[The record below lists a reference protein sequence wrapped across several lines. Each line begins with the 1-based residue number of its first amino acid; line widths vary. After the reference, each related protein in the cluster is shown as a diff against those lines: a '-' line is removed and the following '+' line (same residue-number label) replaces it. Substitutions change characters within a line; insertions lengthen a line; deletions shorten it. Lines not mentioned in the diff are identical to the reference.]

1 MLRWIA
7 LAAFVV
13 LLVGATVF
21 MTSDTTIA
29 DPTPPPVVAPVATGP
44 STKLELNEPDTFE
57 FGTLPQLSG
66 GKHTWE
72 IKNVGEVDLEITM
85 VKTTCSC
92 TVAKLKSADG
102 ESKPKLVIKPGE
114 STKIDVEWQTKTFRD
129 DYRQG
134 VELTTNDPAHA
145 SVSVTVHGKVYPPMT
160 VVPGETIAFNSISN
174 EETQKARIAIFS
186 MDRPETKLTKFKTS
200 RPEWLVARSEPL
212 TSKDCEQLK
221 TPSGNSGPKAG
232 HSVIVEIKPGMPLG
246 RFQEELVIETDHPL
260 KSDLKITITGNMI
273 GPISVI
279 PDRVRMSSVS
289 SNKGASLDLT
299 LLVRGGAPTKF
310 EVLSHPEKLDVKVT
324 PDETPTQHGRYKMTV
339 TVAPGTSAGPVKGE
353 IVLKTDNPKATE
365 LTIPVTVLIS
375 NLGVN

>member
-44 STKLELNEPDTFE
+44 SAKLELAEPATFE

-85 VKTTCSC
+85 GNTTCSC
-92 TVAKLKSADG
+92 TVAKLKSAEG
-102 ESKPKLVIKPGE
+102 EAKPKLVIKPGD
-114 STKIDVEWQTKTFRD
+114 STKIDVEWSTKTFHD
-129 DYRQG
+129 DYSQG
-134 VELTTNDPAHA
+134 VTLTTNDPAHA
-145 SVSVTVHGKVYPPMT
+145 SVSVGVHGKVHPPVI
-160 VVPGETIAFNSISN
+160 VVPTDTITFSSISN
-174 EETQKARIAIFS
+174 EQTQQAKIAVFS

-200 RPEWLVARSEPL
+200 RPEWLVARAEPL
-212 TSKDCEQLK
+212 TSKDIEQLK
-221 TPSGNSGPKAG
+221 TPSTTSGPKAG

-260 KSDLKITITGNMI
+260 KAELKITITGNMI

-289 SNKGASLDLT
+289 SSQGASLDLT
-299 LLVRGGAPTKF
+299 LLVRGGTPTKF
-310 EVLSHPEKLDVKVT
+310 EVLSHPEKLDVKIT
-324 PDETPTQHGRYKMTV
+324 PDDTPTQHGRYKMTV

-375 NLGVN
+375 NLGSK

>member
-7 LAAFVV
+7 LAVFVV

-44 STKLELNEPDTFE
+44 SAKLELTEPATFE

-85 VKTTCSC
+85 GNTTCSC
-92 TVAKLKSADG
+92 TVAKLKSAEG
-102 ESKPKLVIKPGE
+102 EAKPKLVIKPGD
-114 STKIDVEWQTKTFRD
+114 STKIDVEWSTKTFHD
-129 DYRQG
+129 DYSQG
-134 VELTTNDPAHA
+134 VTLTTNDPAHA
-145 SVSVTVHGKVYPPMT
+145 SVSVGVHGKVHPPVI
-160 VVPGETIAFNSISN
+160 VVPTDTITFSSISN
-174 EETQKARIAIFS
+174 EQTQQAKIAVFS

-200 RPEWLVARSEPL
+200 RPEWLVARAEPL
-212 TSKDCEQLK
+212 TSKDIEQLK
-221 TPSGNSGPKAG
+221 TPSTASGPKAG

-260 KSDLKITITGNMI
+260 KAELKITITGNMI

-289 SNKGASLDLT
+289 SSQGASRDLT
-299 LLVRGGAPTKF
+299 LLVRGGKPTKF
-310 EVLSHPEKLDVKVT
+310 EVLSHPEKLDVKIT
-324 PDETPTQHGRYKMTV
+324 PDDTATQHGRYKMTV
-339 TVAPGTSAGPVKGE
+339 TVAPGTSAGPVNGD
-353 IVLKTDNPKATE
+353 IVLKTDNPQAAT
-365 LTIPVTVLIS
+365 LKIPVTVLIS
-375 NLGVN
+375 NLGSN